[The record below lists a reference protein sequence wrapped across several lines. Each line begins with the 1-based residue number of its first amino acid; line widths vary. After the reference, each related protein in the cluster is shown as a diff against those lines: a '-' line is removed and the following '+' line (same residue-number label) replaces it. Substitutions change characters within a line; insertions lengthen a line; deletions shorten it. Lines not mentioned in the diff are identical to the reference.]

1 ASDWSVAI
9 DQLQETCVNAEAVS
23 LVVAWFGDD
32 LRCGHCT
39 LRPRVEA
46 GHKITIP
53 ERWKVSGLARA
64 DAALVSTRDGK
75 PAFGGTPAD
84 LSVIR
89 AIRDL
94 KARGLRAVFYP
105 FVLMD
110 IAEGNALPDP
120 WSGGTGQPAYPWRG
134 RITCDPAPGRAG

>member
-1 ASDWSVAI
+1 
-9 DQLQETCVNAEAVS
+9 
-23 LVVAWFGDD
+23 
-32 LRCGHCT
+32 
-39 LRPRVEA
+39 
-46 GHKITIP
+46 
-53 ERWKVSGLARA
+53 
-64 DAALVSTRDGK
+64 ALVSTRDGK

-134 RITCDPAPGRAG
+134 RITCDPAPGRAGTADKTAAAAAQVAQFFGTAGAGDFERVGDEVRYRGPAEWSYRRM